1 MHAEW
6 TKLRT
11 VRSTGWLVLA
21 MVAAIITV
29 AIMATGSIDTSH
41 CPSPVECFEDTTK
54 LSLTGVWLGQIAV
67 VVLAVLAISG
77 EYGDR
82 MIQSTLTANP
92 RRVMVLMTKAAVVTV
107 TVLIASTLGVLGSLL
122 VGRNL
127 LPGNGFSAAN
137 GYPPL
142 SLGNGSTARAAAGT
156 VLYLGLIA
164 LLSLGIG
171 TAVRD
176 TAGAIITVLALLYI
190 VPIIAGLVSDPQWH
204 ERLQKLAPMTAGLS
218 IQATTNL
225 DRLAIGPWPGLGVL
239 AGWATGA
246 MLLGLLV
253 FKLRDA

>member
-1 MHAEW
+1 VDEAADRAEH
-6 TKLRT
+6 R
-11 VRSTGWLVLA
+11 LA
-21 MVAAIITV
+21 GPRHGRGDHHRRDHGDRIHRHL
-29 AIMATGSIDTSH
+29 H

-82 MIQSTLTANP
+82 MIQSTLTVNP

-122 VGRNL
+122 AGRIL

-190 VPIIAGLVSDPQWH
+190 VPIIAGLVADPQWH

-246 MLLGLLV
+246 MLLGLLL

>member
-6 TKLRT
+6 TKLRS
-11 VRSTGWLVLA
+11 VRSTSWLILA
-21 MVAAIITV
+21 MVAAIVTV
-29 AIMATGSIDTSH
+29 ATMATGSIDTSH

-82 MIQSTLTANP
+82 MIQSTLTVNP

-122 VGRNL
+122 AGRIL

-190 VPIIAGLVSDPQWH
+190 VPIIAGLVADPQWH

-246 MLLGLLV
+246 MLLGLLL